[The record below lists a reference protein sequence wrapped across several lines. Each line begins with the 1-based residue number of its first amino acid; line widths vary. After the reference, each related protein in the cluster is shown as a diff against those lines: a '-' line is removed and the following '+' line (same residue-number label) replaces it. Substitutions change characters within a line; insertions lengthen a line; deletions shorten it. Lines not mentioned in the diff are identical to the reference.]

1 MRVLIHKPN
10 ISIDKIHSSNWMF
23 PWIEYC
29 DSNNI
34 KYDTVDLFETDTINV
49 LRKYDVLL
57 WHFGQYSYS
66 DMLEA
71 RSILYCAEQMGLK
84 TFPSFKDSWHFDDKI
99 AEMYALQTVNAPIP
113 NSKVFYNINYFK
125 EWVNT
130 NPELPVVAKLRTG
143 SGSHNVK
150 LIKTKSSLIKY
161 AKKMFGKG
169 YNPAPSLIYK
179 TTSNIRSSHNRTT
192 FLAKLKRVPEFLRT
206 LKGAK
211 KFPYEKGYVYLQ
223 EYIPNDGFD
232 MKVVV
237 VGDKCTG
244 LHRPIR
250 SHDFRAS
257 GGGTVL
263 YDKTLFSDDII
274 KSAFATS
281 DALGLQCVGFDYVV
295 DKRTGKGVIV
305 EMSYGFSHTA
315 VMGMN
320 GYFDRN
326 CKWHDGAVNAPQ
338 ELLENIIKNNE
349 KGSSSSK

>member
-1 MRVLIHKPN
+1 MKVLIHKPN
-10 ISIDKIHSSNWMF
+10 ISIDKIHSSNWLF

-29 DSNNI
+29 ENNHI
-34 KYDTVDLFETDTINV
+34 EYDTIDLLEADAINV
-49 LRKYDVLL
+49 LRSYDVLL

-66 DMLEA
+66 EMLEA

-99 AEMYALQTVNAPIP
+99 AEMYALQAVNAPIP
-113 NSKVFYNINYFK
+113 NSNVFYNIKSFN
-125 EWVNT
+125 EWLNT
-130 NPELPVVAKLRTG
+130 DIQLPIVAKLRTG

-150 LIKTKSSLIKY
+150 LFKSKYSLKRY
-161 AKKMFGKG
+161 AKRMFSKG
-169 YNPAPSLIYK
+169 YNPAPSFIYK
-179 TTSNIRSSHNRTT
+179 TTSNIRSSNSKAS
-192 FLAKLKRVPEFLRT
+192 FWAKLKRAPEFLRT

-223 EYIPNDGFD
+223 EFIPNDGFD
-232 MKVVV
+232 MKIVV

-250 SHDFRAS
+250 THDFRAS
-257 GGGTVL
+257 GGGAVL
-263 YDKTLFSDDII
+263 YDKTLFSDNII
-274 KSAFATS
+274 RSAFATA
-281 DALGLQCVGFDYVV
+281 DALGLKCVGFDYVI
-295 DKRTGKGVIV
+295 DTRTGKGVIV

-338 ELLENIIKNNE
+338 ELLKNIIE
-349 KGSSSSK
+349 AE